1 MTITESP
8 TAPRVDTSHPT
19 PVPWRVWVTHHRLP
33 AALLAGLV
41 ATQMATIVGYFL
53 PGVGLA
59 KLDWNM
65 VNGAVYTPG
74 ASPMAQFVSG
84 GFFHYLDGIVF
95 TVLFVVA
102 VHPRLPWRDTAAG
115 NLAKALVFGTAL
127 ALVSLVFMTP
137 RVYGPAL
144 GADAGFFSHHFGWK
158 FIVSVFVWHAVYAV
172 HLGLIYNPS
181 AQSPD
186 TER

>member
-1 MTITESP
+1 MTITEPHAAQGVETSP
-8 TAPRVDTSHPT
+8 STR
-19 PVPWRVWVTHHRLP
+19 VPWSVWVTRHRVP

-41 ATQMATIVGYFL
+41 ATHMATIVGYFL
-53 PGVGLA
+53 PGVGLP
-59 KLDWNM
+59 KLDWNI

-74 ASPMAQFVSG
+74 ASRLAQFVSG
-84 GFFHYLDGIVF
+84 GFFHYVDGIVF
-95 TVLFVVA
+95 TLVFVVA
-102 VHPRLPWRDTAAG
+102 VHPRLPWRDSAAG

-127 ALVSLVFMTP
+127 ALVSVMFMTP

-144 GADAGFFSHHFGWK
+144 GADAGFFSLHFGWK
-158 FIVSVFVWHAVYAV
+158 FVVSVFVWHLVYAV

-181 AQSPD
+181 AQSPN